1 MARKVLTEG
10 GYSFTASSRTIVI
23 NKYIPRENLIL
34 ITNVTANQVIYN
46 FSDPSLRAITYT
58 LASSG
63 ANSTT
68 TIVLNYNT
76 TLMSNSD
83 KLSIVVD
90 LS

>member
-10 GYSFTASSRTIVI
+10 GYSFTASTRTIVI

-34 ITNVTANQVIYN
+34 ITNVTTGQVIYN
-46 FSDPSLRAITYT
+46 FSDPSLRATGYT
-58 LASSG
+58 LASTG

-76 TLMSNSD
+76 
-83 KLSIVVD
+83 SICAHCNCCYVCIAY
-90 LS
+90 